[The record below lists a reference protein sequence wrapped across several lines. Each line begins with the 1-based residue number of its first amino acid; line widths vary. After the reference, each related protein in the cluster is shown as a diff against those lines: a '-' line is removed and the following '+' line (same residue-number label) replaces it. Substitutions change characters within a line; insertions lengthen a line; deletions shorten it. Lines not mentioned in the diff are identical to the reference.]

1 MKIAVGNSRMDKK
14 WKNQDISWA
23 DLCARCG
30 STIRTTETVEEY
42 RKLKKGQQDGIKD
55 VGGFVGGHLRESRRK
70 NGMVLCRSLLTLDIN
85 EPGETSVPTTAWRIW
100 RFVFCWSASGRLPES
115 LSEAERS
122 TLR

>member
-42 RKLKKGQQDGIKD
+42 RKLKKVSRTASRMWAVLSEGISGK
-55 VGGFVGGHLRESRRK
+55 VAAK
-70 NGMVLCRSLLTLDIN
+70 
-85 EPGETSVPTTAWRIW
+85 TAW
-100 RFVFCWSASGRLPES
+100 CCAALC
-115 LSEAERS
+115 
-122 TLR
+122 

>member
-42 RKLKKGQQDGIKD
+42 RKLKKSS
-55 VGGFVGGHLRESRRK
+55 ES
-70 NGMVLCRSLLTLDIN
+70 MSSTLCRSSQMGQSDSPVN
-85 EPGETSVPTTAWRIW
+85 RQFPVA
-100 RFVFCWSASGRLPES
+100 RLPSSS
-115 LSEAERS
+115 LYSYN
-122 TLR
+122 L

>member
-14 WKNQDISWA
+14 WKNQDISWV

-55 VGGFVGGHLRESRRK
+55 VGGFVGGHLREGRRK
-70 NGMVLCRSLLTLDIN
+70 KRHGAVPLSAHTGYGLRYPRHLGRNYAVPRLQVL
-85 EPGETSVPTTAWRIW
+85 
-100 RFVFCWSASGRLPES
+100 RLFHP
-115 LSEAERS
+115 
-122 TLR
+122 

>member
-42 RKLKKGQQDGIKD
+42 GEDIC
-55 VGGFVGGHLRESRRK
+55 RE
-70 NGMVLCRSLLTLDIN
+70 LL
-85 EPGETSVPTTAWRIW
+85 
-100 RFVFCWSASGRLPES
+100 
-115 LSEAERS
+115 
-122 TLR
+122 